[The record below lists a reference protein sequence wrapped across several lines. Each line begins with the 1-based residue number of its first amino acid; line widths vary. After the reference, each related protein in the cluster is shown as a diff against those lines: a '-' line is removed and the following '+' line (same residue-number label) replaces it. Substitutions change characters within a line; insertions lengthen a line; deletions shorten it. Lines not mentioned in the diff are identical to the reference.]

1 MFLSIALA
9 FIDDAEDKDL
19 FVALYEQ
26 HFSGMLA
33 YANSI
38 LWRGH
43 ARFAEDAVQDA
54 FVSIAKN
61 MDTIKKIPPD
71 KRKSFLACVVKNKAI
86 DAMRRNSHTADAPS
100 YDEISPEV
108 EAQTPSPIDKLISD
122 EGYALL
128 KDCIARMSDTYRP
141 VLELRLIHGLS
152 DAEVATLLDLTQKTV
167 SLRYYRGKQKLR
179 EMILAE
185 GGAQ

>member
-38 LWRGH
+38 LWKGH

-100 YDEISPEV
+100 YDEISSEV
-108 EAQTPSPIDKLISD
+108 EAQTPSPLIN
-122 EGYALL
+122 
-128 KDCIARMSDTYRP
+128 
-141 VLELRLIHGLS
+141 
-152 DAEVATLLDLTQKTV
+152 
-167 SLRYYRGKQKLR
+167 
-179 EMILAE
+179 
-185 GGAQ
+185 